1 MVIIEDKLVSD
12 DVFEKQFI
20 CNLKACKGA
29 CFWEGDYR
37 APLEDAE
44 KEILDNIYED
54 IKSFLTPA
62 GRKAIEEKGKYIY
75 YTGKGVNEWGT
86 TLLDNAACAYM
97 TLENGAAKC
106 GIEAAYNA
114 GATNFKKPISCHL
127 YPIRVKRINELEALN
142 YHQWKIC
149 HSACLFGSELGV
161 DLIDFLKDALIRKF
175 GLEWYNELKE
185 VKKIITEQ

>member
-1 MVIIEDKLVSD
+1 MFQIKETLISKEIL
-12 DVFEKQFI
+12 ETQFA
-20 CNLKACKGA
+20 CNLEKCKGT
-29 CFWEGDYR
+29 CCVEGDSG
-37 APLEDAE
+37 APLELSEANFLQE
-44 KEILDNIYED
+44 NID
-54 IKSFLTPA
+54 LIKPFLRSE
-62 GRKAIEEKGKYIY
+62 GIKAINQDGSSQIDSDGDIV
-75 YTGKGVNEWGT
+75 TPLVNNKE
-86 TLLDNAACAYM
+86 CAYALISKEGM
-97 TLENGAAKC
+97 VSC
-106 GIEAAYNA
+106 GIEKANQESAID
-114 GATNFKKPISCHL
+114 FKKPISCHL